1 LIRRPFVVVVGRILF
16 TDHWQPSNA
25 KRLQSSGGGGAD
37 NGDRR
42 TMGRER
48 EQKMFFLFFVH
59 CHALGLILLQ
69 LFFFIT
75 MSRMEEL
82 QYKLSEQAMLHN

>member
-1 LIRRPFVVVVGRILF
+1 MQRDCNRAAAAALTTVTDGR
-16 TDHWQPSNA
+16 WE
-25 KRLQSSGGGGAD
+25 
-37 NGDRR
+37 
-42 TMGRER
+42 ER

-82 QYKLSEQAMLHN
+82 QYKLSEQAMLYN